1 MSTQYVNQFPAIHP
15 SHVLLVLQPDEE
27 YEFLP
32 QRRKLISFDEMK
44 RKVLEDGESIHI
56 TCTSNDHTI
65 VTGEVRFTPETD
77 EYSPVVITLPKNENI
92 IPPMFFDLTVDQK
105 NPQEAKTISVHEEP
119 VTKYL
124 ALYMPLV
131 QY

>member
-1 MSTQYVNQFPAIHP
+1 MSTQYVNQFPTVHP

-27 YEFLP
+27 YEFLQ
-32 QRRKLISFDEMK
+32 QRGKLISFDEVK

-77 EYSPVVITLPKNENI
+77 EYSPVVIALPKNENI
-92 IPPMFFDLTVDQK
+92 IPPMFFDLTVDPK
-105 NPQEAKTISVHEEP
+105 HPQDAKAISVHEEP
-119 VTKYL
+119 VTKGL